1 MGQFNDLV
9 ERQADKLKA
18 EEWAK
23 GVKTL
28 HHHRLKSM
36 WYDTRPQDTDE
47 HHVTDIQYNDGVIE
61 RTLHDG
67 SKVYF
72 GEKLSSDDLVDE
84 YKRHEATNR

>member
-1 MGQFNDLV
+1 MGQFSEMV
-9 ERQADKLKA
+9 ERHRKKLVA

-47 HHVTDIQYNDGVIE
+47 HHVTDIEYNDGHIE
-61 RTLHDG
+61 RRLHTG
-67 SKVYF
+67 EVVYL
-72 GEKLSSDDLVDE
+72 GEKLSGGALVDE
-84 YKRHEATNR
+84 YTRNAQ

>member
-1 MGQFNDLV
+1 MGQFSGMV
-9 ERQADKLKA
+9 ERHRKKLVA

-47 HHVTDIQYNDGVIE
+47 HHVTDIEYNDGHIE
-61 RTLHDG
+61 RRLHTG
-67 SKVYF
+67 EVVYL
-72 GEKLSSDDLVDE
+72 GEKLSGGALVDE
-84 YKRHEATNR
+84 YTRNAQ